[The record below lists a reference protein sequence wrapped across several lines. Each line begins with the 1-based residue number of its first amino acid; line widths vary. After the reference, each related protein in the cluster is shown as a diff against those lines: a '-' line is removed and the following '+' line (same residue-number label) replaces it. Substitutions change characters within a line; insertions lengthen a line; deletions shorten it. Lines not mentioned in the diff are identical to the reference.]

1 LSPLVKT
8 LKKFLKK
15 TGITE
20 SRAEAETIDIITKTT
35 RPLYFIKLFQK
46 WIRVFALLS
55 FILLVFKL
63 YPILCL
69 NFVYNKDMNSIIKNV
84 YEQSK
89 LSFKKIILA
98 EGEDPRI
105 IAAAKIIREEKIA
118 DIIVLGKNGDI
129 DPQTSPLLKDFAKDL
144 YDLRKDK
151 GLTEQE
157 AQRLVKNPLYF
168 GTLMV
173 HLGMAHG
180 MVAGSNSTT
189 ADTFKPALQ
198 IIKTKENSNIVSSF
212 FVIETNNPLV
222 GEEGLLFFADCA
234 LNINPS
240 AEQLSEIALQT
251 AKSFTTLTQKTPR
264 IAMLSFSTHGS
275 AKGEMV
281 EKVQTATL
289 LIKQKNPNLI
299 IDGEVQADAALV
311 PSICDTK
318 YPQNC
323 IHGKANIL
331 IFPDL
336 NSGNIAYKLVER
348 IANAKAYGPLSQA
361 INKPVNDLSRGCS
374 VQDIVTTVALTSLQ
388 E

>member
-1 LSPLVKT
+1 
-8 LKKFLKK
+8 
-15 TGITE
+15 
-20 SRAEAETIDIITKTT
+20 
-35 RPLYFIKLFQK
+35 
-46 WIRVFALLS
+46 
-55 FILLVFKL
+55 
-63 YPILCL
+63 
-69 NFVYNKDMNSIIKNV
+69 MNSIIKNV

-222 GEEGLLFFADCA
+222 GEDGLLFFADCA